1 MSFFDT
7 IKSCEL
13 TNAHGECNFFQNTEG
28 RLDTAGFS
36 RLKPVNGAYIVG
48 HSESGHNHV
57 LEASPGVEVME
68 REIDGMK
75 VLHAILKNPT
85 SLRQSAGAPHKE
97 QVVEP
102 GEYFITNNVEYNP
115 FLEQAR
121 RVAD

>member
-1 MSFFDT
+1 MSFFDS
-7 IKSCEL
+7 IIACDL
-13 TNAHGECNFFQNTEG
+13 TNAHGEVNFFRIKEG
-28 RLDTAGFS
+28 SPDLTGFATV
-36 RLKPVNGAYIVG
+36 KPTNGAYIVG

-57 LEASPGVEVME
+57 LEADGVLVME
-68 REIDGMK
+68 RTLNGMK
-75 VLHAILKNPT
+75 VLHAILEKPV
-85 SLRQSAGAPHKE
+85 SLKQSAGTPHKE